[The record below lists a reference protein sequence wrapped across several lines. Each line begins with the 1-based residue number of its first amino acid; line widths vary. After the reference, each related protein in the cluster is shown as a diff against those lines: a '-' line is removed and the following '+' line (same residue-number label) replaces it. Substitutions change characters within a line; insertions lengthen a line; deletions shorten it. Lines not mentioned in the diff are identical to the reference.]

1 MKPVDLAVAVIVPVL
16 WGSGFAVAK
25 GTFDEFPPIFLMG
38 MRFTLAAL
46 ILVWFV
52 KPMWNEAGKLA
63 AVTFFGGTLAYGLQ
77 FTGLVDLDAST
88 AALVVQLE
96 VVFAAIMASVFFH
109 DRLSRQQWFA
119 MIVAFAGVA
128 LIAGEP
134 DVQAAPLPFIMVVVG
149 GAAWAAGQ
157 TMVKTLGPVGGLR
170 LIAWFAAFAGP
181 QLLAA
186 SFIVESGQWQA
197 VRTATWAGWLA
208 VVYLAVFMTVTGY
221 ALWFRL
227 LGRYRMNQVV
237 PFLLLV
243 PVTSI
248 VGGVFFLGETLT
260 PWIIAG
266 GILIMTAVAFIHWR
280 QANPSSTGVRA
291 QRRSTPE
298 REQET

>member
-1 MKPVDLAVAVIVPVL
+1 MKPVDLVIAVTVPVL
-16 WGSGFAVAK
+16 WGAGFAVAK
-25 GTFDEFPPIFLMG
+25 GSLDEFPPVFLMG

-52 KPMWNEAGKLA
+52 RPLWHMAGRLA
-63 AVTFFGGTLAYGLQ
+63 LVTFFGGTLAYGLQ

-88 AALVVQLE
+88 AVLVVQVE

-109 DRLSRQQWFA
+109 DHLSRRQWCA
-119 MIVAFAGVA
+119 MLTAFAGVA

-134 DVQAAPLPFIMVVVG
+134 RVHSAPLAFFMVVAG
-149 GAAWAAGQ
+149 GIAWAAGQ

-170 LIAWFAAFAGP
+170 LVAWFAAFAGP
-181 QLLAA
+181 QMLVA
-186 SFIVESGQWQA
+186 SLVVESGQWQA
-197 VRTATWAGWLA
+197 VRQASWSGWLA
-208 VVYLAVFMTVTGY
+208 VVYLAIFMTATGY

-227 LGRYRMNQVV
+227 IGRYRMNQIV

-248 VGGVFFLGETLT
+248 AGGVFFLGETLS

-266 GILIMTAVAFIHWR
+266 GLLVMASVTFIHLQQPGVPAAAGKSTLEGR
-280 QANPSSTGVRA
+280 QES
-291 QRRSTPE
+291 
-298 REQET
+298 

>member
-1 MKPVDLAVAVIVPVL
+1 MKPIDLAVAVIVPAL
-16 WGSGFAVAK
+16 WGAGFAVAK

-52 KPMWNEAGKLA
+52 RPMWNEAGKLA

-77 FTGLVDLDAST
+77 FTGLMDLDAST

-96 VVFAAIMASVFFH
+96 VIFAAIMASVFFH

-119 MIVAFAGVA
+119 MILAFAGVA

-134 DVQAAPLPFIMVVVG
+134 EVQAAPLPFIMVVGG

-157 TMVKTLGPVGGLR
+157 TMVKSLGPVGGLR
-170 LIAWFAAFAGP
+170 LIAWFSAFAGP

-186 SFIVESGQWQA
+186 SFIVESDQWQA
-197 VRTATWAGWLA
+197 VRTATWAGWSA
-208 VVYLAVFMTVTGY
+208 VVYLAVIMTATGY

-248 VGGVFFLGETLT
+248 AGGVFFLGETLS
-260 PWIIAG
+260 PRIIAG
-266 GILIMTAVAFIHWR
+266 GILVMTAVAFIHWR
-280 QANPSSTGVRA
+280 QANPSSAGIRG

-298 REQET
+298 REQKS